1 MRKTIYRYDFNT
13 HLFRNTCSPSR
24 ASILIV
30 VQLGLLSREGTA
42 GGEGKKEME
51 ARCRDEP
58 YRPYGTGRLTGGSV
72 NGGRGA
78 WADRVQQRLVIR
90 EAQRRRPE
98 VNLRRLVLV
107 KHMYKVQSGE
117 AVALVQLRPVELE
130 SCCAPARLSRSGC
143 RNLAP
148 GTRRRKAGMARW

>member
-1 MRKTIYRYDFNT
+1 
-13 HLFRNTCSPSR
+13 
-24 ASILIV
+24 
-30 VQLGLLSREGTA
+30 
-42 GGEGKKEME
+42 ME

-107 KHMYKVQSGE
+107 KHMYKVQSSE
-117 AVALVQLRPVELE
+117 AVALVQLHPVETRKLL
-130 SCCAPARLSRSGC
+130 R
-143 RNLAP
+143 P
-148 GTRRRKAGMARW
+148 GEVVALGL